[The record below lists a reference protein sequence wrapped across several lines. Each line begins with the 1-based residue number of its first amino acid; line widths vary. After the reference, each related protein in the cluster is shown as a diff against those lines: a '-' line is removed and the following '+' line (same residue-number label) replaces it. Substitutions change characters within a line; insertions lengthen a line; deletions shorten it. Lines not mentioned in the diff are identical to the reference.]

1 MKIPENL
8 LSWFDSKTLAG
19 WVCESVNYACWNLP
33 EPSVSRPIGAQL
45 YEYRSQPV
53 TQRHFRPG
61 ASSEELA
68 EYQNR
73 SKPLVRTLVYAY
85 ATGTYASMDIE
96 QSRSD
101 DPGFQYLSCPESVNE
116 YDLRKSRR
124 SNRLLLNRSLSLLL
138 YKAWETRVTNSGG
151 RLTTSMA
158 THLENME
165 KEAERR
171 ILEAIAL
178 DHILI
183 DDD

>member
-1 MKIPENL
+1 MKIPENF

-19 WVCESVNYACWNLP
+19 WVTESVDYACWNLP
-33 EPSVSRPIGAQL
+33 EASVSRPIGAQF

-53 TQRHFRPG
+53 THRHNRPG
-61 ASSEELA
+61 VASDESA
-68 EYQNR
+68 EYESR

-96 QSRSD
+96 QSLADGS
-101 DPGFQYLSCPESVNE
+101 GYQYLSCPESVNE
-116 YDLRKSRR
+116 YDLRKTRR

-138 YKAWETRVTNSGG
+138 FKAWQTRMTIAGG
-151 RLTTSMA
+151 RLSTSMA
-158 THLENME
+158 TPLETME

-171 ILEAIAL
+171 IMEAIAL
-178 DHILI
+178 DHMLI